1 MRFSKHIDGMGWLRS
16 VRGTQQRDTI
26 SGSNGCRGNVV
37 SWLLLSKSLVF
48 TLWVSSVNHCMGL
61 YSSRTCAFSHYI
73 WGVMKKFVD
82 WRDKILTMQHKNV
95 IFCKL
100 ALVAEYTSSEFR
112 RNYIPLWLLFRKWGM
127 KGDCLRKLWVS
138 GKEDPLK
145 RPYVTLINI
154 HKYECQQQ
162 NQPRKKFFRDSLM
175 N

>member
-1 MRFSKHIDGMGWLRS
+1 
-16 VRGTQQRDTI
+16 
-26 SGSNGCRGNVV
+26 
-37 SWLLLSKSLVF
+37 
-48 TLWVSSVNHCMGL
+48 
-61 YSSRTCAFSHYI
+61 
-73 WGVMKKFVD
+73 MKKFVV

-100 ALVAEYTSSEFR
+100 ALVAKYTSSEFW

-154 HKYECQQQ
+154 HKYEFQQQ
-162 NQPRKKFFRDSLM
+162 NQPWKKFFRDKLM